1 MAQEKKLDEKVKAYL
16 QAQSAW
22 FIKYWGGGGFTKSG
36 IPDILACIDG
46 DFVAIEDKAD
56 NGKPTMLQLVNLK
69 KIRNAGGYG
78 VLLYAKDFEQFK
90 EFVERRSRGH
100 PWYVQNIELQKKWK
114 QKLER
119 EV

>member
-1 MAQEKKLDEKVKAYL
+1 MREKSLDEKVKKFL

-56 NGKPTMLQLVNLK
+56 NGKPTMLQLVNLE
-69 KIRNAGGYG
+69 KIRKANGYG
-78 VLLYAKDFEQFK
+78 VLLYANDFEPFK
-90 EFVERRSRGH
+90 EFVEHRSRGH
-100 PWYVQNIELQKKWK
+100 PWYGDNIKLQETWKK
-114 QKLER
+114 KLES